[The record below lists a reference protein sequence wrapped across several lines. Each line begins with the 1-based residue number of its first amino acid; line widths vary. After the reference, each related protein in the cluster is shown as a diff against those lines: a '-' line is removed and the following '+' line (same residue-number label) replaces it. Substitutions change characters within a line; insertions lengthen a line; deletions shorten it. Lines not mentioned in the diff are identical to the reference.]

1 MCVHSK
7 GDLLLFPGM
16 AKFFHMGTNS
26 RELGPM
32 SQAVSAELRAEAGRR
47 NLGVRELAARSR
59 LPYSTVSKTLR
70 AARVVDVE
78 ELGRLAH
85 GIGIEPAEIVRN
97 AEIAIRRHGAAYFD
111 TLAAADAADLARWG
125 LKPRALSVVPDP
137 QDEDS
142 SEDYDIV
149 PDASHLQD
157 LPKAARRGRRKADE
171 PAAD

>member
-1 MCVHSK
+1 
-7 GDLLLFPGM
+7 
-16 AKFFHMGTNS
+16 MGTNS

-47 NLGVRELAARSR
+47 NIGVRELAARSR

-70 AARVVDVE
+70 AQRVVDVE
-78 ELGRLAH
+78 ELARLAH
-85 GIGIEPAEIVRN
+85 GMDIEPAEIVRN
-97 AEIAIRRHGAAYFD
+97 AEIAIRRHGAAYFEA
-111 TLAAADAADLARWG
+111 LAAADAADLARWG
-125 LKPRALSVVPDP
+125 LKPRRLSVVPAT
-137 QDEDS
+137 QDEDT
-142 SEDYDIV
+142 SEDFDVI

>member
-1 MCVHSK
+1 MWVLRK
-7 GDLLLFPGM
+7 GDLCLFPEM

-70 AARVVDVE
+70 AQRVVDVE
-78 ELGRLAH
+78 ELARLAH
-85 GIGIEPAEIVRN
+85 GMDVEPAEIVRN
-97 AEIAIRRHGAAYFD
+97 AEIAIRRHGAAYFEA
-111 TLAAADAADLARWG
+111 LAAADAADLARWG
-125 LKPRALSVVPDP
+125 LKPRRLSVVPAT
-137 QDEDS
+137 QDEDT
-142 SEDYDIV
+142 SEDFDVI